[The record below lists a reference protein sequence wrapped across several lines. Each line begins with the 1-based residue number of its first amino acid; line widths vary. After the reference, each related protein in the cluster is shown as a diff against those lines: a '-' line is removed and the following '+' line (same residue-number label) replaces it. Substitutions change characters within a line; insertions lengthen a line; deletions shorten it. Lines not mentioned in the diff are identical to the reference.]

1 MWNPEVNGPH
11 LSVKQRQG
19 KVVDWP
25 LLVDGKATD
34 GEVTTAALPMTFH
47 AQGYPWFGRKSIGA
61 CLPAAMANGG
71 GCTVVHWWSP
81 TTICSG
87 DKLYSYVVLK

>member
-25 LLVDGKATD
+25 LLVDGEATGD
-34 GEVTTAALPMTFH
+34 EREVSVMPPARSMVTHPKEH
-47 AQGYPWFGRKSIGA
+47 DRGGRR
-61 CLPAAMANGG
+61 
-71 GCTVVHWWSP
+71 
-81 TTICSG
+81 
-87 DKLYSYVVLK
+87 